1 MEKYVKFKIM
11 AAIYN
16 IIHTGNGDANKSLTI
31 FCDKIVEW
39 WLLNQPRYVTSE
51 KKTQYENTKNQDIVE
66 SVFQ

>member
-16 IIHTGNGDANKSLTI
+16 IIHTGNG
-31 FCDKIVEW
+31 